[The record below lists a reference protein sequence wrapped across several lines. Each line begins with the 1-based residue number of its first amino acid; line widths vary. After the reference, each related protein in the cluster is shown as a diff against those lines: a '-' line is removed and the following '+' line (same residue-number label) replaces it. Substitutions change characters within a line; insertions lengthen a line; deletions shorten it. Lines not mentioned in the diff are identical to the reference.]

1 MAPSGSVS
9 AVVSW
14 RLVSSLTHHPITVG
28 LDAFTAHK
36 VVEILADLAANGKTV
51 ILSIHQVG

>member
-1 MAPSGSVS
+1 M
-9 AVVSW
+9 
-14 RLVSSLTHHPITVG
+14 RMCTNQTG

-51 ILSIHQVG
+51 ILSIHQVRPCFLV